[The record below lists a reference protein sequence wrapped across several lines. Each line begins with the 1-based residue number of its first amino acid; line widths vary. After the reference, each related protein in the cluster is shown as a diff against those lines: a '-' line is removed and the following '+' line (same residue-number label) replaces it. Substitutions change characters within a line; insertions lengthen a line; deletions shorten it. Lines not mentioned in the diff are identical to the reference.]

1 MNQMNQ
7 PTPLAQPSMPE
18 VGGANGAPG
27 GAPMNGGGASGGAG
41 MNSDGA
47 PNGGAINDGV
57 VSNSNTTIMNPNEG
71 KVASI
76 LKTISVVVLSLTT
89 LTFLG
94 LFIWMTI
101 QYNEAST
108 LSQSQIDD
116 AVAAAVMQQ
125 ALDDEAEFAEREKE
139 PYRDFAG
146 PADYGQL
153 SFEYP
158 KTWSV
163 YIASD
168 ASKGGDYEAYLNPIE
183 VNPIS
188 SSTINALRVKIRDK
202 DFESVAQEYQKY
214 LTQKDAQLSVASVT
228 VGGTSANRYTGT
240 IPGTELSGVIVIFKI
255 RDKTAILQTDSMLF
269 LDDFNKLLDTV
280 QFNA

>member
-228 VGGTSANRYTGT
+228 VG
-240 IPGTELSGVIVIFKI
+240 
-255 RDKTAILQTDSMLF
+255 
-269 LDDFNKLLDTV
+269 
-280 QFNA
+280 